1 MKSDELALTG
11 SLHVSNDACVW
22 GLIRNHIGRFPDLRQ
37 GLDRTSNQP
46 CLRSGFGGSRVAS
59 LDYGNFPFREHSFTL
74 FVGRIPRRKP
84 NDLRQWSCR
93 CRSQCYRSRRS
104 IFLGQQPI
112 PAYAFE
118 LNAAVN
124 PSMVRVEVPFDSVNK
139 DQNRSQAGAF
149 EFHHRVVTS
158 VENDLLAWYTMD
170 DFNGSL
176 VLDSSGRERHARYHG
191 LDATVPGGGNV
202 TFSNSHATLV
212 ASNAFDNIDNAAN
225 GRWLARQNQFP
236 NVFVRYDFGIPTE
249 IMNYRVVAQHWQ
261 TANRSPKAWTL
272 QGSNDDA
279 AWTVLDTVTDQT
291 GWTAWESR
299 DYEVDNP
306 QVFRYYKMVFTEA
319 TGADTWLGVA
329 EIDLRSNRA
338 LSAGKFGN
346 AIDLDQDYLDLPFR
360 IDQAGTGDGLTFSA
374 WVRPDQVQGGV
385 DNERMIFSTDNGG
398 WDWSLGFRYGSLT
411 TWEGSTRV
419 ESLLQAYSGKWYH
432 VVAVFDPVQGR
443 TILYSN
449 GQSTTLDSI
458 GVDGNSDLIR
468 VGRGIGGGLST
479 V

>member
-1 MKSDELALTG
+1 
-11 SLHVSNDACVW
+11 
-22 GLIRNHIGRFPDLRQ
+22 
-37 GLDRTSNQP
+37 
-46 CLRSGFGGSRVAS
+46 
-59 LDYGNFPFREHSFTL
+59 
-74 FVGRIPRRKP
+74 
-84 NDLRQWSCR
+84 
-93 CRSQCYRSRRS
+93 
-104 IFLGQQPI
+104 
-112 PAYAFE
+112 
-118 LNAAVN
+118 
-124 PSMVRVEVPFDSVNK
+124 MVRVEVPFDSVNK

-236 NVFVRYDFGIPTE
+236 NVFVRYDFGVPTE

-319 TGADTWLGVA
+319 TGANTWLGVA

-385 DNERMIFSTDNGG
+385 DNERMIFSTDNG
-398 WDWSLGFRYGSLT
+398 
-411 TWEGSTRV
+411 V
-419 ESLLQAYSGKWYH
+419 
-432 VVAVFDPVQGR
+432 
-443 TILYSN
+443 
-449 GQSTTLDSI
+449 
-458 GVDGNSDLIR
+458 
-468 VGRGIGGGLST
+468 GIGPWLSDT
-479 V
+479 DL